1 MLKNATRN
9 EEGKVSSL
17 MERVTLPVPTVQVE
31 RPSQDQPKEQ
41 SQGQRNGQGQEEKPI
56 KGQVECESQE
66 QTKNQSQLDRERSDQ
81 GQVEFQSQGQ
91 TKSQGEGERSCQG
104 QTECQSQGQT
114 KCQSQGP
121 TGQEKRSNQDQVQR
135 ESHLQTKNQSQHDG
149 DRSGQVDFPSQG
161 QTKCE
166 SQGQAERQGLPL
178 QQSLG
183 KTKGQSLGQGQSSNE
198 VQAESKSNAIDTKTQ
213 PNACVSP
220 SDNPTQL
227 VLAAPN
233 LLPGNIIYYNLKNQP
248 LALKDCNVNSIQFVK
263 LVGVPSKETT
273 SRQPETPPLMKKND
287 ELSLGGCGRA
297 TSTTTSTTT
306 HNTRMPVQKISG
318 LVLPF
323 NNWGKSILPVSKSS
337 RDKSEN
343 FMESSTRE
351 ATLQQAIPKVTTPG
365 L

>member
-17 MERVTLPVPTVQVE
+17 MERVTLPVPNQVQVE

-41 SQGQRNGQGQEEKPI
+41 SQGQRNVQGQEEKPI

-66 QTKNQSQLDRERSDQ
+66 QTKNQSQRDRETQRSNQ

-91 TKSQGEGERSCQG
+91 TKSQGEGERSSQD

-121 TGQEKRSNQDQVQR
+121 TGREKRSNQDQVQC
-135 ESHLQTKNQSQHDG
+135 ESQLQTKNQSQHDG
-149 DRSGQVDFPSQG
+149 DRSGQVDFQSQG

-166 SQGQAERQGLPL
+166 SQGQAERPGLPR

-183 KTKGQSLGQGQSSNE
+183 KTKFQGQSSSE

-287 ELSLGGCGRA
+287 ELSVGGCGRE
-297 TSTTTSTTT
+297 TSTATSTTT
-306 HNTRMPVQKISG
+306 HNTRMPVRKISG

-343 FMESSTRE
+343 FMEASTRE